1 MRYGISGFF
10 GDNAR
15 RLVLLLLSQCNLLNG
30 VSIPQN
36 MTEIRW
42 VDREILTNEVK
53 GTFSAPLRCPYFEA
67 FLRTNI
73 ILKQYN
79 LLI

>member
-1 MRYGISGFF
+1 MDF

-15 RLVLLLLSQCNLLNG
+15 RLVLELLSHCNLLCG

-36 MTEIRW
+36 MAEIRW

-53 GTFSAPLRCPYFEA
+53 GTFSTP
-67 FLRTNI
+67 
-73 ILKQYN
+73 
-79 LLI
+79 

>member
-1 MRYGISGFF
+1 MDF

-15 RLVLLLLSQCNLLNG
+15 RLVLELLSHCNLLCG

-36 MTEIRW
+36 MAEIRW

-53 GTFSAPLRCPYFEA
+53 GTFSTPLGCPYFET
-67 FLRTNI
+67 FLRKNI

-79 LLI
+79 HLI

>member
-1 MRYGISGFF
+1 MC
-10 GDNAR
+10 
-15 RLVLLLLSQCNLLNG
+15 LVLKLLSHCNLLYG

-36 MTEIRW
+36 MAKIRW
-42 VDREILTNEVK
+42 VDREILTNEVM

-67 FLRTNI
+67 FFSTNI
-73 ILKQYN
+73 KLKLYY